1 MVNDIL
7 LTEAGDLAVSSD
19 GDLAVGISDSQ
30 HIADVLESAPGNWK
44 QHPLVGVELMRYVN
58 APLTPQVR
66 RELTKGILIQ
76 LEGDSCND
84 VEVYFDLE
92 NLEVKGE
99 YDI

>member
-7 LTEAGDLAVSSD
+7 LDETGDLAVSAD

-76 LEGDSCND
+76 LEND
-84 VEVYFDLE
+84 ECGNVEVDFDGE
-92 NLEVKGE
+92 NLGVRGE
-99 YDI
+99 YEV